1 MKKVKSKAKQ
11 PDAGGTISSLGEFPK
26 TMPAL
31 ARAQR
36 ITERASR
43 FGFDWP
49 NVEPVWSKIEEELNE
64 LKTAVS
70 SGEKSRVKEEMGD
83 LLFSLVNLSRFLDL
97 EAEEALSRSV
107 DRFLKRFG
115 HIETRVREKGKS
127 LSETSLEEMNVL
139 WEEAKKMERKI

>member
-1 MKKVKSKAKQ
+1 LKKVKSKAKQ
-11 PDAGGTISSLGEFPK
+11 PDAGGTISSLGEFPE

-36 ITERASR
+36 VTERASR

-115 HIETRVREKGKS
+115 HIETRVREKGKN